1 MAVTRSV
8 TLAIFREKHVSIK
21 SLIFDLFS
29 FIYALFRSAPE
40 LEKRPFRS
48 VILCDLGIDK
58 LETELLIPVAK

>member
-29 FIYALFRSAPE
+29 FIYALFRSAAE
-40 LEKRPFRS
+40 LENAHFG
-48 VILCDLGIDK
+48 L
-58 LETELLIPVAK
+58 